1 MAPLPDATPN
11 PGCQPMKTLCY
22 DALEPL
28 EKRIR
33 QVRKDI
39 GYISLSETLDR
50 KTYENLGRVDFN
62 ETHLAPYMLD
72 AELPEFE
79 EAGELPDLAD
89 TGEEDEDPTLRMA
102 EAACRWIREMVANN
116 MHGREEG
123 QFRLFV
129 WRPKGDQAI
138 FTARF
143 GCTDGGY
150 VAPIVPREL
159 AVVPTDPALVAN
171 VAMTPER
178 VLAREAVPEGRVWGA
193 LGAGH
198 AQLIELTQKT
208 YGHLATLQ
216 NLTIN
221 NQNTQILRM
230 SKVIEDMAGERV
242 KLIAGVAQEA
252 ETRRTEGEESRVRE
266 ELGKHFI
273 SEVGTFGRV
282 IAQAKFGMSPELV
295 EIAELVSGTP
305 ELMETMKRPE
315 VRALLR
321 DEKNRKELAQMLALA
336 AGVAPSSSPAADQS
350 TAA

>member
-1 MAPLPDATPN
+1 MATLPAATPT

-39 GYISLSETLDR
+39 GYVSLSETLDR

-62 ETHLAPYMLD
+62 ETSLAPYMLD
-72 AELPEFE
+72 VEMPEFE
-79 EAGELPDLAD
+79 EAGELPDLAA
-89 TGEEDEDPTLRMA
+89 EQEDEDPTLRLA

-143 GCTDGGY
+143 GCTDAGY
-150 VAPIVPREL
+150 VAPVVPREL
-159 AVVPTDPALVAN
+159 VVVPTDPKLVAN
-171 VAMTPER
+171 VEMTPER
-178 VLAREAVPEGRVWGA
+178 ILAREAVPEGRVWGA

-242 KLIAGVAQEA
+242 KLIAGVAEDVQ
-252 ETRRTEGEESRVRE
+252 TRRTEGEESRVRE

-273 SEVGTFGRV
+273 SEIGTFGRV
-282 IAQAKFGMSPELV
+282 IAQAKFGMSPELI
-295 EIAELVSGTP
+295 ELAELVSSTP

-321 DEKNRKELAQMLALA
+321 EEKNRKELAQMLALA
-336 AGVAPSSSPAADQS
+336 AGVAPSTPAADQS

>member
-1 MAPLPDATPN
+1 MATLPAATPT

-39 GYISLSETLDR
+39 GYVSLSETLDR

-62 ETHLAPYMLD
+62 ETSLAPYMLD
-72 AELPEFE
+72 VEMPEFE
-79 EAGELPDLAD
+79 EAGELPDLAA
-89 TGEEDEDPTLRMA
+89 EQEDEDPTLRLA
-102 EAACRWIREMVANN
+102 EAACRWVREMVANN

-143 GCTDGGY
+143 GCTDTGY
-150 VAPIVPREL
+150 VEPLVPREL
-159 AVVPTDPALVAN
+159 VVVPTDPKLAAN
-171 VAMTPER
+171 VEMTPER
-178 VLAREAVPEGRVWGA
+178 ILAREAVPEGRVWGA

-230 SKVIEDMAGERV
+230 SKVIEEMAGERV
-242 KLIAGVAQEA
+242 KLIAGVAEDVQ
-252 ETRRTEGEESRVRE
+252 TRRTEGEESRVRE

-273 SEVGTFGRV
+273 SEIGTFGRV
-282 IAQAKFGMSPELV
+282 IAQAKFGMSPELI
-295 EIAELVSGTP
+295 ELAELVSSTP
-305 ELMETMKRPE
+305 ELMETMKRPA

-321 DEKNRKELAQMLALA
+321 EEKNRKELAQMLALA
-336 AGVAPSSSPAADQS
+336 AGVAPSTSAADQS

>member
-1 MAPLPDATPN
+1 
-11 PGCQPMKTLCY
+11 
-22 DALEPL
+22 
-28 EKRIR
+28 
-33 QVRKDI
+33 
-39 GYISLSETLDR
+39 
-50 KTYENLGRVDFN
+50 
-62 ETHLAPYMLD
+62 
-72 AELPEFE
+72 
-79 EAGELPDLAD
+79 
-89 TGEEDEDPTLRMA
+89 
-102 EAACRWIREMVANN
+102 
-116 MHGREEG
+116 
-123 QFRLFV
+123 
-129 WRPKGDQAI
+129 
-138 FTARF
+138 
-143 GCTDGGY
+143 
-150 VAPIVPREL
+150 
-159 AVVPTDPALVAN
+159 
-171 VAMTPER
+171 
-178 VLAREAVPEGRVWGA
+178 VWGA

-336 AGVAPSSSPAADQS
+336 AGVAPSNSPAADQS